1 MMMHFWSLQSLIK
14 QGLSEAMSNSS
25 DVLVIGAGLAGLSAA
40 IKLQEAGRDVRI
52 IESSDRPGGRV
63 TSDIIDG
70 FICDRGFQLINSKYP
85 ALQALNV
92 IQEIDF
98 IKAPRVI
105 EVALGNQRR
114 ALGDPR
120 VAPWTALDKATGS
133 IPEKLSLLRFLA
145 ASPKENQS
153 VEDVLNSSGS
163 VYVRALR
170 PFLQGVFLTDPKNV
184 DARYGQSIVKSFVT
198 GSPGIPRKGVAE
210 LSKALAA
217 RVDSITY
224 GVQADSIEGNVVR
237 TSAGDFKA
245 ATIIVATD
253 ATTATQLLGLNE
265 VPRMAGCITWY
276 HAVATNPS
284 GSGRLIV
291 DGQNRGPIINSLVIS
306 DISTDYAP
314 VGQHLVSTT
323 TDLGATES
331 DVRRHLA
338 IVWGISTHDWQLIA
352 KYEIPAA
359 LPIQS
364 IGRALTQQVKV
375 SEGLYVVGD
384 HRAVPSQQGALF
396 SGNLA
401 AELILNQ
408 S

>member
-1 MMMHFWSLQSLIK
+1 MP
-14 QGLSEAMSNSS
+14 NSS
-25 DVLVIGAGLAGLSAA
+25 DVLIIGAGLAGLSAA
-40 IKLQEAGRDVRI
+40 ITLQEAGRDVRVI
-52 IESSDRPGGRV
+52 DSSDRPGGRV

-70 FICDRGFQLINSKYP
+70 FICDRGFQLINSQYP
-85 ALQALNV
+85 ALQALDV
-92 IQEIDF
+92 IKEIDF
-98 IKAPRVI
+98 IPAPRVI
-105 EVALGNQRR
+105 EVALGIDRR

-120 VAPWTALDKATGS
+120 VAPWTALDKATGT

-145 ASPKENQS
+145 TNPKENQS
-153 VEDVLNSSGS
+153 VEDVLKPSGS
-163 VYVRALR
+163 VYTRVLR

-184 DARYGQSIVKSFVT
+184 DARYGQSIVKSFIS

-217 RVDSITY
+217 RVSSITY
-224 GVQADSIEGNVVR
+224 GVQANSLESGFTK

-245 ATIIVATD
+245 ATVIVATD
-253 ATTATQLLGLNE
+253 ATTATQLLGLSE

-276 HAVATNPS
+276 HAVSGNPS
-284 GSGRLIV
+284 GNGRLIV
-291 DGQNRGPIINSLVIS
+291 DGQNRGPVINSIVMS
-306 DISTDYAP
+306 DISSSYAP
-314 VGQHLVSTT
+314 LGQHLVSTT

-338 IVWGISTHDWQLIA
+338 VVWGMSTHDWQLIA

-359 LPIQS
+359 LPIQNV
-364 IGRALTQQVKV
+364 GRSLTQTVKV
-375 SEGLYVVGD
+375 SDNIFVVGD

-396 SGNLA
+396 SGRLA

-408 S
+408 R

>member
-1 MMMHFWSLQSLIK
+1 MHFWLLQSLIK

-40 IKLQEAGRDVRI
+40 IKLQEAGRNVRV

-170 PFLQGVFLTDPKNV
+170 PFLEGVFLTDPKNV

-224 GVQADSIEGNVVR
+224 GVQADSIEGKVVR

>member
-1 MMMHFWSLQSLIK
+1 MPS
-14 QGLSEAMSNSS
+14 SS
-25 DVLVIGAGLAGLSAA
+25 DVLIIGAGLAGLSAA
-40 IKLQEAGRDVRI
+40 ITLQEAGRDVQVI
-52 IESSDRPGGRV
+52 DSSDRPGGRV
-63 TSDIIDG
+63 TSDTIDG

-85 ALQALNV
+85 ALQALDV
-92 IQEIDF
+92 IKEIDF
-98 IKAPRVI
+98 IPAPPVI
-105 EVALGNQRR
+105 EVALGSDRR

-120 VAPWTALDKATGS
+120 VAPWTALDKATGT
-133 IPEKLSLLRFLA
+133 IPEKISLLRFLA
-145 ASPKENQS
+145 TNPKENQS
-153 VEDVLNSSGS
+153 VEDVLKQSGS
-163 VYVRALR
+163 VYTRVLR

-184 DARYGQSIVKSFVT
+184 DARYGQSIVKSFIS

-217 RVDSITY
+217 RVSSITY
-224 GVQADSIEGNVVR
+224 GVQANSLEGGFTK

-245 ATIIVATD
+245 ATVIVATD

-276 HAVATNPS
+276 HAVSDNPS
-284 GSGRLIV
+284 GNGRLIV
-291 DGQNRGPIINSLVIS
+291 DGQNRGPVINSIVMS
-306 DISTDYAP
+306 DISSSYAP
-314 VGQHLVSTT
+314 LGQHLVSTT

-359 LPIQS
+359 LPIQNV
-364 IGRALTQQVKV
+364 GRSLTQTVKV
-375 SEGLYVVGD
+375 TENIFVVGD

-396 SGNLA
+396 SGRLA

-408 S
+408 R

>member
-1 MMMHFWSLQSLIK
+1 
-14 QGLSEAMSNSS
+14 MSSSS

-40 IKLQEAGRDVRI
+40 IKLQQAGRDVRI

-120 VAPWTALDKATGS
+120 VVPWTALDKATGT

-145 ASPKENQS
+145 MAPKENQS
-153 VEDVLNSSGS
+153 VEDVLKSSGS
-163 VYVRALR
+163 VYIRALR

-217 RVDSITY
+217 RVDSISY
-224 GVQADSIEGNVVR
+224 GVQVDSLEGKVVR
-237 TSAGDFKA
+237 TSAGDFTA

-265 VPRMAGCITWY
+265 VARMAGCITWY
-276 HAVATNPS
+276 HSCQNPS
-284 GSGRLIV
+284 GNGRLIV
-291 DGQNRGPIINSLVIS
+291 DGQNRGPILNSIVMS
-306 DISTDYAP
+306 DISSNYAP
-314 VGQHLVSTT
+314 AGQHLVSTT

-338 IVWGISTHDWQLIA
+338 IMWGTSTHDWQLIA

-364 IGRALTQQVKV
+364 IGRALTQPVKV
-375 SEGLYVVGD
+375 SDGLYVVGD

>member
-1 MMMHFWSLQSLIK
+1 
-14 QGLSEAMSNSS
+14 MSNSS
-25 DVLVIGAGLAGLSAA
+25 DVLIIGAGLAGLSAA
-40 IKLQEAGRDVRI
+40 ISLQESGKNVRI

-85 ALQALNV
+85 AIQALDV
-92 IQEIDF
+92 LKEIDF
-98 IKAPRVI
+98 IAAPRVI
-105 EVALGNQRR
+105 EVALGNDRR

-120 VAPWTALDKATGS
+120 VAPWTALDKTTGT

-145 ASPKENQS
+145 SSPKENES
-153 VEDVLNSSGS
+153 IEDVLNPSGS
-163 VYVRALR
+163 VYFRAIR

-184 DARYGQSIVKSFVT
+184 DARYGLSIVKSFIT
-198 GSPGIPRKGVAE
+198 GSPGVPRRGVAE
-210 LSKALAA
+210 LSKALAL
-217 RVDSITY
+217 RVNSITY
-224 GVQADSIEGNVVR
+224 GVRADSLEGKIVQ
-237 TSAGDFKA
+237 TSAGEFRA
-245 ATIIVATD
+245 STIVVATD
-253 ATTATQLLGLNE
+253 ATTATQLLGLPE

-276 HAVATNPS
+276 HAVTTNPS
-284 GSGRLIV
+284 GNGRLIV
-291 DGQNRGPIINSLVIS
+291 DGQNRGPIINSIVMS
-306 DISTDYAP
+306 DISSSYAP
-314 VGQHLVSTT
+314 LGQHLVSTT

-338 IVWGISTHDWQLIA
+338 IVWGMSTHDWQLIA

-364 IGRALTQQVKV
+364 VGRALTQAVKV
-375 SEGLYVVGD
+375 SESVYVVGD

-396 SGNLA
+396 SGRLA
-401 AELILNQ
+401 AELILNK

>member
-1 MMMHFWSLQSLIK
+1 MP
-14 QGLSEAMSNSS
+14 NSS
-25 DVLVIGAGLAGLSAA
+25 DVLIIGAGLAGLSAA
-40 IKLQEAGRDVRI
+40 ITLQEAGRDVRVI
-52 IESSDRPGGRV
+52 DSSDRPGGRV

-70 FICDRGFQLINSKYP
+70 FICDRGFQLINSQYP
-85 ALQALNV
+85 ALQALDV
-92 IQEIDF
+92 IKEIDF
-98 IKAPRVI
+98 IPAPRVI
-105 EVALGNQRR
+105 EVALGSDRR

-120 VAPWTALDKATGS
+120 VAPWTALDKATGT

-145 ASPKENQS
+145 TNPKENQS
-153 VEDVLNSSGS
+153 VEDVLKPSGS
-163 VYVRALR
+163 VYTRVLR

-184 DARYGQSIVKSFVT
+184 DARYGQSIVKSFIS

-217 RVDSITY
+217 RVSSITY
-224 GVQADSIEGNVVR
+224 GVQANSLEGGFTK

-245 ATIIVATD
+245 ATVIVATD
-253 ATTATQLLGLNE
+253 ATTATQLLGLSE

-276 HAVATNPS
+276 HAVSDNPS
-284 GSGRLIV
+284 GNGRLIV
-291 DGQNRGPIINSLVIS
+291 DGQNRGPVINSIVMS
-306 DISTDYAP
+306 DISSNYAP
-314 VGQHLVSTT
+314 LGQHLVSTT

-359 LPIQS
+359 LPIQN
-364 IGRALTQQVKV
+364 IGRSLTQTVKV
-375 SEGLYVVGD
+375 SDNIFVVGD

-396 SGNLA
+396 SGRLA
-401 AELILNQ
+401 AGLILNQ
-408 S
+408 R

>member
-1 MMMHFWSLQSLIK
+1 
-14 QGLSEAMSNSS
+14 MSNSS
-25 DVLVIGAGLAGLSAA
+25 DVLIIGAGLAGLNAA
-40 IKLQEAGRDVRI
+40 ISLQESGKNVRI

-85 ALQALNV
+85 AIQALDV
-92 IQEIDF
+92 IKEIDF
-98 IKAPRVI
+98 IAAPRVI
-105 EVALGNQRR
+105 EVALGNDRR

-120 VAPWTALDKATGS
+120 VAPWTALDKTTGT

-145 ASPKENQS
+145 SSPKENES
-153 VEDVLNSSGS
+153 IEDVLKPSGS
-163 VYVRALR
+163 VYFRAIR

-184 DARYGQSIVKSFVT
+184 DARYGLSIVKSFIT
-198 GSPGIPRKGVAE
+198 GSPGVPRRGVAE
-210 LSKALAA
+210 LSKALAL
-217 RVDSITY
+217 RVNSITY
-224 GVQADSIEGNVVR
+224 GVRADSLEGKIVQ
-237 TSAGDFKA
+237 TSAGEFRA
-245 ATIIVATD
+245 STIVVATD
-253 ATTATQLLGLNE
+253 ATTATQLLGLPE

-276 HAVATNPS
+276 HAVTTNPS
-284 GSGRLIV
+284 GNGRLIV
-291 DGQNRGPIINSLVIS
+291 DGQNRGPIINSIVMS
-306 DISTDYAP
+306 DISSSYAP
-314 VGQHLVSTT
+314 LGQHLVSTT

-338 IVWGISTHDWQLIA
+338 IVWGMSTHDWQLIA

-364 IGRALTQQVKV
+364 VGRALTQAVKV
-375 SEGLYVVGD
+375 SESVYVVGD

-396 SGNLA
+396 SGRLA
-401 AELILNQ
+401 AELILNK